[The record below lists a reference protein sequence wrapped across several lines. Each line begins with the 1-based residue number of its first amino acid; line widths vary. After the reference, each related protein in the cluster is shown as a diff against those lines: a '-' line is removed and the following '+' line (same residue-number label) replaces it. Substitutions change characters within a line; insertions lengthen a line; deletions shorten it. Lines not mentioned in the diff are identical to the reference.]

1 MNHLNCYDYISDFGM
16 QRMMTF
22 LRLTSLLFLAAKMR
36 SLRFTLPH
44 GAAELNSFSC
54 QVLPIHRNGLE
65 KNVLSTRLKFSNL
78 VEWNRLS
85 MVKKL
90 LLFPG
95 ILPDLIA
102 HFIEMSSEKMNF
114 QHGWNFRI
122 SLNGIDWAWCQ
133 DNFFFVKTTIQN
145 GLTISWRLIGTPM
158 EWTNWSNIRWKR

>member
-1 MNHLNCYDYISDFGM
+1 M

-133 DNFFFVKTTIQN
+133 DNVFFCQDNYSKWVNHIVASNWYPNGVDQLIKYQVKTVA
-145 GLTISWRLIGTPM
+145 IG
-158 EWTNWSNIRWKR
+158 